1 MKNSVKYS
9 WSNFKSISI
18 NNTSSLCYSNLPD
31 SNVPKDQHT
40 SINNGN
46 LRELLDAMQCA
57 QSSGGSQQGN
67 QVSTIPDV
75 IPTGSR
81 QPHPMSYAPVLD
93 DSCTNSWSLDS
104 TGYAGSFGPMGDH
117 ALVNDLQDFSVS
129 QNIEDWISN
138 PYFSDHNQTPDYWYA
153 NINYCGMANNT
164 VSNDAANTTQIIP
177 DINVPIGT
185 PAVSVPNDSNDSDSN
200 IAEILRLAVALSQV
214 PTNG

>member
-1 MKNSVKYS
+1 
-9 WSNFKSISI
+9 
-18 NNTSSLCYSNLPD
+18 
-31 SNVPKDQHT
+31 
-40 SINNGN
+40 
-46 LRELLDAMQCA
+46 MQCA
-57 QSSGGSQQGN
+57 QSSRGSPQGN

-81 QPHPMSYAPVLD
+81 PSHPVSYAPVLD

-177 DINVPIGT
+177 DINVPNGT
-185 PAVSVPNDSNDSDSN
+185 PTVSVPNDSNDSDSN